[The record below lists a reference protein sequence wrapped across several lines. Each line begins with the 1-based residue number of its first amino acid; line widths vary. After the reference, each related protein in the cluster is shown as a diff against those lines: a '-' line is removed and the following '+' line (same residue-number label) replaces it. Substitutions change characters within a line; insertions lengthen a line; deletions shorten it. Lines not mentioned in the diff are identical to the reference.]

1 MVLDNGKDWRNWKNE
16 WRKEKRGMIPYKP
29 ISNRLTDD
37 GYEGLSDSE
46 KMIITEQMR
55 YMSDMEKMFC
65 VNGSA
70 RGRAN
75 DERAVSEEMNDDGKR
90 ASVWRRLKDKIIKLF
105 KI

>member
-1 MVLDNGKDWRNWKNE
+1 
-16 WRKEKRGMIPYKP
+16 MIPYKP

-55 YMSDMEKMFC
+55 YMSDMEKLFR
-65 VNGSA
+65 VDGSA
-70 RGRAN
+70 RGRGGVGG
-75 DERAVSEEMNDDGKR
+75 DEKR
-90 ASVWRRLKDKIIKLF
+90 EDNEKKRVSVWRRLKDKIIKLF

>member
-1 MVLDNGKDWRNWKNE
+1 
-16 WRKEKRGMIPYKP
+16 MIPYKP

-55 YMSDMEKMFC
+55 YMSDMEKLFR
-65 VNGSA
+65 VDGSA
-70 RGRAN
+70 RGQMR
-75 DERAVSEEMNDDGKR
+75 DGVGGEKREDNEKKR
-90 ASVWRRLKDKIIKLF
+90 ASVWCRLKDKIIKLF

>member
-1 MVLDNGKDWRNWKNE
+1 
-16 WRKEKRGMIPYKP
+16 MIPYKP

-55 YMSDMEKMFC
+55 YMSDMEKLFR
-65 VNGSA
+65 VDGSA
-70 RGRAN
+70 RGR
-75 DERAVSEEMNDDGKR
+75 DDDVGGGEEMNDDGKR
-90 ASVWRRLKDKIIKLF
+90 VSVWRRLKDKIIKLF

>member
-1 MVLDNGKDWRNWKNE
+1 
-16 WRKEKRGMIPYKP
+16 MIPYKP

-55 YMSDMEKMFC
+55 YMSDMEKVFR
-65 VNGSA
+65 VDGWARRRVRDGGS
-70 RGRAN
+70 
-75 DERAVSEEMNDDGKR
+75 EKR
-90 ASVWRRLKDKIIKLF
+90 EDNEKKRVSVWRRLKDKIIKFF

>member
-1 MVLDNGKDWRNWKNE
+1 MDNGKDWRNK
-16 WRKEKRGMIPYKP
+16 RKEKRGMIPYKP

-55 YMSDMEKMFC
+55 YMSDMEKLFR

-70 RGRAN
+70 QGRGRD
-75 DERAVSEEMNDDGKR
+75 DEVSEKR
-90 ASVWRRLKDKIIKLF
+90 EDNEKKRVSVWRRLKDKIIKLF

>member
-1 MVLDNGKDWRNWKNE
+1 
-16 WRKEKRGMIPYKP
+16 MIPYKP

-55 YMSDMEKMFC
+55 YMSDMEKLFRGD
-65 VNGSA
+65 GSA
-70 RGRAN
+70 RGR
-75 DERAVSEEMNDDGKR
+75 DGDGVGGEKRDDNEKR
-90 ASVWRRLKDKIIKLF
+90 RLSVWRRLKDKIIKLF

>member
-1 MVLDNGKDWRNWKNE
+1 
-16 WRKEKRGMIPYKP
+16 MIPYKP

-55 YMSDMEKMFC
+55 YMSDMEKLFR
-65 VNGSA
+65 VDGSV
-70 RGRAN
+70 RGRV
-75 DERAVSEEMNDDGKR
+75 RDGGEKR
-90 ASVWRRLKDKIIKLF
+90 EDNEKKQVSVWCRLKDKIIKLF

>member
-1 MVLDNGKDWRNWKNE
+1 MDNGKDWRNK
-16 WRKEKRGMIPYKP
+16 RKEKCGMIPYKP

-55 YMSDMEKMFC
+55 YMSDMEKLFR
-65 VNGSA
+65 VDGSA
-70 RGRAN
+70 RGR
-75 DERAVSEEMNDDGKR
+75 DGVGGGEKR
-90 ASVWRRLKDKIIKLF
+90 EDNEKKRVSVWRRLKDKIIKLF

>member
-1 MVLDNGKDWRNWKNE
+1 
-16 WRKEKRGMIPYKP
+16 MIPYKP

-55 YMSDMEKMFC
+55 YMSDMEKLFR
-65 VNGSA
+65 VDGSA
-70 RGRAN
+70 RGR
-75 DERAVSEEMNDDGKR
+75 VCDGGGEKR
-90 ASVWRRLKDKIIKLF
+90 EDNEKKRVSVWRRLKDKIIKLF

>member
-1 MVLDNGKDWRNWKNE
+1 
-16 WRKEKRGMIPYKP
+16 MIPYKP

-55 YMSDMEKMFC
+55 YMSDMEKLFR
-65 VNGSA
+65 VDGSA
-70 RGRAN
+70 RGRVR
-75 DERAVSEEMNDDGKR
+75 DGGSEKR
-90 ASVWRRLKDKIIKLF
+90 EDNEKKRVSVWRRLKDKIIKFF

>member
-1 MVLDNGKDWRNWKNE
+1 
-16 WRKEKRGMIPYKP
+16 MIPYKP

-55 YMSDMEKMFC
+55 YMSDMEKLFR
-65 VNGSA
+65 VDGSA
-70 RGRAN
+70 RGR
-75 DERAVSEEMNDDGKR
+75 DDDGGGEVSEKR
-90 ASVWRRLKDKIIKLF
+90 EDNEKKRVSVWHRLKDKIIKLF

>member
-1 MVLDNGKDWRNWKNE
+1 
-16 WRKEKRGMIPYKP
+16 MIPYKP

-55 YMSDMEKMFC
+55 YMSDMEKLFR
-65 VNGSA
+65 VDGSA
-70 RGRAN
+70 RGRGRDGVGGEECEDN
-75 DERAVSEEMNDDGKR
+75 EKKRVSG
-90 ASVWRRLKDKIIKLF
+90 WRRVKDKIIKLF

>member
-1 MVLDNGKDWRNWKNE
+1 
-16 WRKEKRGMIPYKP
+16 MIPYKP

-55 YMSDMEKMFC
+55 YMSDMEKLFR
-65 VNGSA
+65 VDGSA
-70 RGRAN
+70 RGLGR
-75 DERAVSEEMNDDGKR
+75 DGGGGEVSEKHEDNEKKR
-90 ASVWRRLKDKIIKLF
+90 VSVWRRLKDKIIKLF

>member
-1 MVLDNGKDWRNWKNE
+1 
-16 WRKEKRGMIPYKP
+16 MIPYKP

-55 YMSDMEKMFC
+55 YMSDMEKLFR
-65 VNGSA
+65 VDGSA
-70 RGRAN
+70 RGRV
-75 DERAVSEEMNDDGKR
+75 RDGGGEKREDNEKKR
-90 ASVWRRLKDKIIKLF
+90 ASVWRCLKDKIIKLF

>member
-1 MVLDNGKDWRNWKNE
+1 MDNGKDWRNKR
-16 WRKEKRGMIPYKP
+16 RKEKRGMIPYKP

-55 YMSDMEKMFC
+55 YMSDMEKLFRGD
-65 VNGSA
+65 GSA
-70 RGRAN
+70 RGRG
-75 DERAVSEEMNDDGKR
+75 RGRDGVGRGEKR
-90 ASVWRRLKDKIIKLF
+90 EDNEKKRVSVWRRLKDKIIKLF

>member
-1 MVLDNGKDWRNWKNE
+1 MN
-16 WRKEKRGMIPYKP
+16 PYKP

-55 YMSDMEKMFC
+55 YMSDMEKLFRD
-65 VNGSA
+65 NGSA
-70 RGRAN
+70 RGRVR
-75 DERAVSEEMNDDGKR
+75 DDGGGEVSEKR
-90 ASVWRRLKDKIIKLF
+90 EDNEKKRVSVWRRLKDKIIKLF

>member
-1 MVLDNGKDWRNWKNE
+1 
-16 WRKEKRGMIPYKP
+16 MIPYKP

-55 YMSDMEKMFC
+55 YMSDMEKLFR
-65 VNGSA
+65 VDGSA
-70 RGRAN
+70 RGRGRDGGG
-75 DERAVSEEMNDDGKR
+75 DEKR
-90 ASVWRRLKDKIIKLF
+90 EDNEKKRVSVWGRLKDKIIKLF

>member
-1 MVLDNGKDWRNWKNE
+1 
-16 WRKEKRGMIPYKP
+16 MIPYKP

-37 GYEGLSDSE
+37 KDEGLSDSE

-55 YMSDMEKMFC
+55 YMSDMEKLFRGD
-65 VNGSA
+65 GSA

-75 DERAVSEEMNDDGKR
+75 GERAVAEETNDEKKR
-90 ASVWRRLKDKIIKLF
+90 ASVWGRLKDKIIKLF

>member
-1 MVLDNGKDWRNWKNE
+1 
-16 WRKEKRGMIPYKP
+16 MIPYKP

-55 YMSDMEKMFC
+55 YMSDMEKLFR
-65 VNGSA
+65 VDGSV
-70 RGRAN
+70 RGR
-75 DERAVSEEMNDDGKR
+75 DGERAVGEEMNDDGKR
-90 ASVWRRLKDKIIKLF
+90 VSVWRRLKDKIIKLF

>member
-1 MVLDNGKDWRNWKNE
+1 MN
-16 WRKEKRGMIPYKP
+16 PYKP

-55 YMSDMEKMFC
+55 YMSDMEKLFR
-65 VNGSA
+65 VDGSA
-70 RGRAN
+70 RGRGR
-75 DERAVSEEMNDDGKR
+75 DGGERAVAEEMNDDGKR
-90 ASVWRRLKDKIIKLF
+90 VSVWRRLKDKIIKLF

>member
-1 MVLDNGKDWRNWKNE
+1 
-16 WRKEKRGMIPYKP
+16 MIPYKP

-55 YMSDMEKMFC
+55 YMSDMEKLFRKD
-65 VNGSA
+65 GSA
-70 RGRAN
+70 RGC
-75 DERAVSEEMNDDGKR
+75 DGVGGGEKREDNEKKR
-90 ASVWRRLKDKIIKLF
+90 ASVWHRLKDKIIKLF

>member
-1 MVLDNGKDWRNWKNE
+1 
-16 WRKEKRGMIPYKP
+16 MIPYKP

-55 YMSDMEKMFC
+55 YMSDMEKLFR
-65 VNGSA
+65 VDGSA
-70 RGRAN
+70 RGRVCDGGG
-75 DERAVSEEMNDDGKR
+75 DEKR
-90 ASVWRRLKDKIIKLF
+90 EDNEKKRVSVWRRLKDKIIKLF

>member
-1 MVLDNGKDWRNWKNE
+1 
-16 WRKEKRGMIPYKP
+16 MIPYKP

-55 YMSDMEKMFC
+55 YMSDMEKLFR
-65 VNGSA
+65 VDGSV
-70 RGRAN
+70 RGRV
-75 DERAVSEEMNDDGKR
+75 RDGGEKR
-90 ASVWRRLKDKIIKLF
+90 EDNEKKRVSVWCRLKDKIIKLF

>member
-1 MVLDNGKDWRNWKNE
+1 
-16 WRKEKRGMIPYKP
+16 MIPYKP

-55 YMSDMEKMFC
+55 YMSDMEKLFR
-65 VNGSA
+65 VDGSA
-70 RGRAN
+70 RGRV
-75 DERAVSEEMNDDGKR
+75 RDGGSGEKR
-90 ASVWRRLKDKIIKLF
+90 EDNEKKRVSVWRRLKDKIIKLF

>member
-1 MVLDNGKDWRNWKNE
+1 
-16 WRKEKRGMIPYKP
+16 MIPYKP

-55 YMSDMEKMFC
+55 YMSDMEKLC
-65 VNGSA
+65 RGDGQA
-70 RGRAN
+70 RGRAC
-75 DERAVSEEMNDDGKR
+75 DGGGEKVVGDEMNDDGKR

>member
-1 MVLDNGKDWRNWKNE
+1 
-16 WRKEKRGMIPYKP
+16 MIPYKP

-55 YMSDMEKMFC
+55 YMSDMEKLFR
-65 VNGSA
+65 VDGSA
-70 RGRAN
+70 LKREVGEN
-75 DERAVSEEMNDDGKR
+75 MVGDEKR
-90 ASVWRRLKDKIIKLF
+90 EDNEKKRVSVWRRLKDKIIKLF

>member
-1 MVLDNGKDWRNWKNE
+1 
-16 WRKEKRGMIPYKP
+16 MIPYKP

-55 YMSDMEKMFC
+55 YMSDMEKLFR
-65 VNGSA
+65 VDGSA
-70 RGRAN
+70 RGRGSAN
-75 DERAVSEEMNDDGKR
+75 VGGGEVSEKR
-90 ASVWRRLKDKIIKLF
+90 EDNEKKRVSVWRRLKDKIIKLF

>member
-1 MVLDNGKDWRNWKNE
+1 
-16 WRKEKRGMIPYKP
+16 MIPYKP

-55 YMSDMEKMFC
+55 YMSDMEKLFR
-65 VNGSA
+65 VDGSA
-70 RGRAN
+70 RGCAN
-75 DERAVSEEMNDDGKR
+75 DGGGENVVGDETCVKNDGKR
-90 ASVWRRLKDKIIKLF
+90 VSVWRRLKDKIIKLF

>member
-1 MVLDNGKDWRNWKNE
+1 
-16 WRKEKRGMIPYKP
+16 MIPYKP

-55 YMSDMEKMFC
+55 YMSDMEKLFR
-65 VNGSA
+65 VDGSA

-75 DERAVSEEMNDDGKR
+75 DGGGEKREDNEKKR

>member
-1 MVLDNGKDWRNWKNE
+1 
-16 WRKEKRGMIPYKP
+16 MIPYKP

-55 YMSDMEKMFC
+55 YMSDMEKLFR
-65 VNGSA
+65 VDGSA
-70 RGRAN
+70 RGRGR
-75 DERAVSEEMNDDGKR
+75 DGGERAVAEEMNDDGKR
-90 ASVWRRLKDKIIKLF
+90 VSVWRRLKDKIIKLF

>member
-1 MVLDNGKDWRNWKNE
+1 
-16 WRKEKRGMIPYKP
+16 MIPYKP

-55 YMSDMEKMFC
+55 YMSDMEKLFR

-70 RGRAN
+70 RGRGR
-75 DERAVSEEMNDDGKR
+75 DGERAVGEKR
-90 ASVWRRLKDKIIKLF
+90 EDNEKKRVSVWRRLKDKIIKLF